1 MEAPMLYDHRRA
13 EVYLRSDAI
22 GHDAAQQR
30 VLDRIQRLDE
40 RGVFDVTELESTWQ
54 GVEIAAT
61 DDRPEA
67 LRTYEE
73 FADWAEANDFSL
85 EPAFDR
91 RERYVEGT
99 TERRRAVIFPVVA
112 LAIYVGDQLRAVL
125 PSSDEFSHYTVQ
137 EAIEGF
143 ERGDLDRWLS
153 RFRGI
158 SVDRRAPHL
167 ETTPTIQQ
175 TILPG

>member
-1 MEAPMLYDHRRA
+1 MLYDHRRA
-13 EVYLRSDAI
+13 EVYLRSDVI

-30 VLDRIQRLDE
+30 VLDRIERLDE
-40 RGVFDVTELESTWQ
+40 RGVFDVAELESTWQ

-73 FADWAEANDFSL
+73 FADWAAANEFSL
-85 EPAFDR
+85 APAFER

-99 TERRRAVIFPVVA
+99 TERREAVVFPVVA

-125 PSSDEFSHYTVQ
+125 PSSDEFSHYTVH

-158 SVDRRAPHL
+158 TVERTAPRV
-167 ETTPTIQQ
+167 ETTTDVR
-175 TILPG
+175 TVGNAPG

>member
-1 MEAPMLYDHRRA
+1 MLYDHRRA
-13 EVYLRSDAI
+13 EVYLRSDVI
-22 GHDAAQQR
+22 GRDEAQQR
-30 VLDRIQRLDE
+30 VLDRIRRLDD
-40 RGVFDVTELESTWQ
+40 RGVFDVAELESTWQ
-54 GVEIAAT
+54 GVEIAET

-67 LRTYEE
+67 LRTYDE

-85 EPAFDR
+85 APAFDR

-99 TERRRAVIFPVVA
+99 TERREAVIFPVVA

-125 PSSDEFSHYTVQ
+125 PSSDEFTHYTVQ

-143 ERGDLDRWLS
+143 ERGDVDRWLS

-158 SVDRRAPHL
+158 TVDRTTPHL
-167 ETTPTIQQ
+167 EATADLRAPSTS
-175 TILPG
+175 LG